1 MQDGI
6 DQAAEN
12 AGLGKPIDILLA
24 RKEMNRNGPTM
35 FAINT
40 DQQLRIE
47 PPSTLNGSDVVLG
60 MYKGCNIVVCLKS

>member
-12 AGLGKPIDILLA
+12 TALGKPIDICLA
-24 RKEMNRNGPTM
+24 QKKWTRMAPLCSL
-35 FAINT
+35 NT

-47 PPSTLNGSDVVLG
+47 LPSILIGSDVVQG
-60 MYKGCNIVVCLKS
+60 NTF

>member
-1 MQDGI
+1 MNWFFKNYRAQGGI

-12 AGLGKPIDILLA
+12 AGLGKPIDIRLA
-24 RKEMNRNGPTM
+24 RKEMNRNGSTM

-47 PPSTLNGSDVVLG
+47 LSSISNGSDVVQG
-60 MYKGCNIVVCLKS
+60 KTF

>member
-35 FAINT
+35 FALNT
-40 DQQLRIE
+40 DQHLRIE

-60 MYKGCNIVVCLKS
+60 MYKGCSIVVCLKS

>member
-1 MQDGI
+1 MQGGI

-12 AGLGKPIDILLA
+12 AGLGKPIGILLA

-35 FAINT
+35 FPINT

-47 PPSTLNGSDVVLG
+47 PPSILNCSDVVQG
-60 MYKGCNIVVCLKS
+60 MYKGCSIVVCLKS